1 MSASPDDL
9 RAQLIAAAAAAK
21 VPLAAPDPVAKPVD
35 SLDAAALAFK
45 NQLDPKAH
53 TEQAGVFY
61 GTPTGYQPSIPVTQR
76 EHDRFALRASIP
88 KGDTLGA
95 IFHNHPGDDERAGVF
110 SSEDI
115 QTATQLKVPS
125 YVMFQDG
132 SVRKFVPGTT
142 KTHSMRFTGDR
153 FDTKVADG
161 DPVVELANALMQA
174 KQP

>member
-1 MSASPDDL
+1 MSTSPDDL

-21 VPLAAPDPVAKPVD
+21 IPLAAPDPTAAPVN

-45 NQLDPKAH
+45 NQLDPRGH

-61 GTPTGYQPSIPVTQR
+61 GTPSGYQSSIPVTQR
-76 EHDRFALRASIP
+76 EHDQFALRAQIP

-95 IFHNHPGDDERAGVF
+95 IFHNHPGDDDRAGFF
-110 SSEDI
+110 SPEDI

-125 YVMFQDG
+125 YVMFQNG
-132 SVRKFVPGTT
+132 SIRKFVPGTT
-142 KTHSMRFTGDR
+142 KTHNMRFPGDR

-161 DPVVELANALMQA
+161 DPVVDLAKALLQA